1 MTTIAA
7 PRPADESNPRAVMG
21 SNNPPLEESILM
33 DFDASLR
40 DREGL
45 LARIDEMEKKAA
57 DAKPC
62 TSDEA
67 AGRMG
72 DFIKMASAAAKVVEE
87 EREKLNRPL
96 LTAQRALKGRADF
109 HSTRAMEA
117 GRKVR
122 RLLDPYLEEKERQRR
137 AEIAR
142 QAEVERQAQLE
153 RQRIIDEANA
163 EAARVAEVERKRLQD
178 IADAEAAKE
187 RARLQAI
194 EDERAAAEAREAEK
208 VEVVAEV
215 VEVAPE
221 PVFVPEPEPVYVA
234 AAPEKSVTRGEYGT
248 AVSTVENWDVKVVN
262 IRQVPDNFL
271 RHPTVIE
278 ALEKVIRPL
287 VRGKNGMREIRG
299 CEITST
305 LGSRVR

>member
-7 PRPADESNPRAVMG
+7 PRPADEANPRAVMG

-45 LARIDEMEKKAA
+45 LARIDAMVAKA
-57 DAKPC
+57 DEAKPC
-62 TSDEA
+62 DNDES

-72 DFIKMASAAAKVVEE
+72 DFIRMASTAAKVVEE

-96 LTAQRALKGRADF
+96 LTAQRALKARADF
-109 HSTRAMEA
+109 HSQRAIAA
-117 GRKVR
+117 GAKVR
-122 RLLDPYLEEKERQRR
+122 GLLDPYLAEKERQRR
-137 AEIAR
+137 AEEARQAEIAR
-142 QAEVERQAQLE
+142 QAEAE

-163 EAARVAEVERKRLQD
+163 KAAREAEAERQRLQA
-178 IADAEAAKE
+178 IADAAAEKE
-187 RARLQAI
+187 RARLQAE
-194 EDERAAAEAREAEK
+194 EDARAAAEAREAAAVV
-208 VEVVAEV
+208 VEAEV
-215 VEVAPE
+215 IEVAPE
-221 PVFVPEPEPVYVA
+221 PVFVPEPEPEYVSQ
-234 AAPEKSVTRGEYGT
+234 APKSSLRGDYGT
-248 AVSTVENWDVKVVN
+248 AVSTVETWDVKVVN
-262 IRQVPDNFL
+262 IRQVPDQFL

-287 VRGKNGMREIRG
+287 VRGKNGLREIKG
-299 CEITST
+299 CEIKST